1 MTKFVEQALEEI
13 LNLADDIQLG
23 DDTPERDAFI
33 SQFQD
38 ALLSMKEGDWKEFYK
53 FANDIMQRYYK

>member
-33 SQFQD
+33 SEFQN
-38 ALLSMKEGDWKEFYK
+38 AVLSMKEGDWKKFYK
-53 FANDIMQRYYK
+53 FADDIMVRYY